1 MRLKVMLKLHIQAL
15 TENAPPFHEL
25 QHRQIEL
32 QKINKWAKLQLTA
45 VGVLSRSDHF
55 SSKVGAN

>member
-1 MRLKVMLKLHIQAL
+1 MLKLHIQAL